1 MPKACPR
8 RIPFPT
14 VSFSSRTRARAARAV
29 IGGGTTMDKTH
40 DDWRH
45 EAACRDEDPELF
57 FPISEVGPGARQA
70 AEAKAVCARC
80 PVREQCLR
88 YALDN
93 ALDFGVFG
101 G

>member
-1 MPKACPR
+1 
-8 RIPFPT
+8 
-14 VSFSSRTRARAARAV
+14 
-29 IGGGTTMDKTH
+29 MDMTH

-45 EAACRDEDPELF
+45 RAACRDEDPELF

-70 AEAKAVCARC
+70 AQAKAVCARC

-93 ALDFGVFG
+93 GLDDGIFG
-101 G
+101 GTTERERRALTRRTRRQHQAA

>member
-1 MPKACPR
+1 
-8 RIPFPT
+8 
-14 VSFSSRTRARAARAV
+14 
-29 IGGGTTMDKTH
+29 MDMTH

-45 EAACRDEDPELF
+45 HAACRDEDPELF
-57 FPISEVGPGARQA
+57 FPISEVGPGARHT

-93 ALDFGVFG
+93 GLDDGIFG
-101 G
+101 GTTERERRTLTRRTRQAA